1 MSPVF
6 NQATIMITAQINCHH
21 KFQLFVAR
29 ESAQLCECDLQR
41 PLAAED
47 PQEPIKDP
55 GDRT

>member
-1 MSPVF
+1 
-6 NQATIMITAQINCHH
+6 MITAQINCHH